1 MTSPPFCEKCGTLIT
16 PKRKGS
22 DRKLIFWCTNCKMEI
37 KANKDTTMFQ
47 ERTSIEHTPRDY
59 TRVLENDEPPPV
71 PKIFTQSYKDRRK
84 KRCKHPNAVFK
95 GFYQFSRGDEASRKY
110 WWCPDCGQVFRF
122 SGRMNVKSKRRII
135 NSSEE
140 ERSKEKSK

>member
-1 MTSPPFCEKCGTLIT
+1 
-16 PKRKGS
+16 
-22 DRKLIFWCTNCKMEI
+22 
-37 KANKDTTMFQ
+37 MFQ

-140 ERSKEKSK
+140 EKSKEKSK